1 MATAYAW
8 HPGTGVDRP
17 RWVRSVPLLPDEI
30 ISSWLVRAALAQGCD
45 PMVLTGEIWPKWR
58 LWTRDAD
65 RFLDDAPLNKLVAPA
80 GISLSCFRAATLKN
94 VAERISK
101 GPLPEKA
108 VWPWILALGARN
120 TKRRSGLQYCPAC
133 LRDDGIPYYRLQWR
147 FSWHVGCEH
156 HHCLLLDR
164 CPHCG
169 APLEPHRLHA
179 EDGHVAVCATCSDN
193 LRGVGAI
200 TPCSDDAMAFQNAGD
215 EAIRRGR
222 SQFMA
227 QLTETDAWFAGAS
240 FLSALLRR
248 ANRSDAEALHAFVE
262 SMGIAAPEL
271 PLDPGTGVELLGTA
285 ERHLLLDA
293 LWKLMRTDLA
303 EVSMHLQKSGITRQ
317 GFVSKGERMPDL
329 FAEVFAQL
337 PDNARGPRKLAVRE
351 PGQPRPRHEVMR
363 MWRRLQRRLEML
375 QR

>member
-8 HPGTGVDRP
+8 HPGTGVDRL

-58 LWTRDAD
+58 IWTRDAD
-65 RFLDDAPLNKLVAPA
+65 RFLDDAPLNKLVASA
-80 GISLSCFRAATLKN
+80 GISLSCFRAATLKS
-94 VAERISK
+94 VAERVSN
-101 GPLPEKA
+101 GPLPDKA
-108 VWPWILALGARN
+108 VWPWISALGARN

-169 APLEPHRLHA
+169 APFEPHRLHA
-179 EDGHVAVCATCSDN
+179 EDGHVAVCATCSGN

-215 EAIRRGR
+215 EAIRHGR

-227 QLTETDAWFAGAS
+227 QLTETDAWFVGAS

-248 ANRSDAEALHAFVE
+248 ANRSDAEALHAFLE
-262 SMGIAAPEL
+262 SMGIAAPAL

-285 ERHLLLDA
+285 ERHLLLDV

>member
-45 PMVLTGEIWPKWR
+45 PMVLTGDVWPKWR
-58 LWTRDAD
+58 IWTRDVD
-65 RFLDDAPLNKLVAPA
+65 RFLDDAPLNKLVVPA
-80 GISLSCFRAATLKN
+80 GIPLSSFRAATLKSI
-94 VAERISK
+94 AERVSN
-101 GPLPEKA
+101 GPLPDKA

-147 FSWHVGCEH
+147 FAWHVGCA
-156 HHCLLLDR
+156 HHCCALLDR

-179 EDGHVAVCATCSDN
+179 EDGHVAVCATCKGD

-200 TPCSDDAMAFQNAGD
+200 TSCSDDVMAFQDAGD
-215 EAIRRGR
+215 EAIRYGRG
-222 SQFMA
+222 QFMA
-227 QLTETDAWFAGAS
+227 LQTETDAWFAGAS

-248 ANRSDAEALHAFVE
+248 ANRSDAETLHAFLERV
-262 SMGIAAPEL
+262 GIAVPEL
-271 PLDPGTGVELLGTA
+271 PLNPGIGVELLGTA
-285 ERHLLLDA
+285 ERHLLLGA

-303 EVSMHLQKSGITRQ
+303 DVSMHLQESGITRQ
-317 GFVSKGERMPDL
+317 GFVSKGERMSDL
-329 FAEVFAQL
+329 FAEAFAQL
-337 PDNARGPRKLAVRE
+337 PDNARGPRKQAVRDL
-351 PGQPRPRHEVMR
+351 GQPRPRHEVMR
-363 MWRRLQRRLEML
+363 MWQRLQRKLEML